1 MKLNNHNEILTID
14 NFYIAELLKS
24 CKYFLFGEQHNLD
37 YRTKILYPKLEE
49 LINFLGPN
57 KCCLVGEELYNTIEC
72 TTQEQKLDAINKI
85 DKMNEHVS
93 KYHRRNK
100 YGKYK
105 ANVFESYEAYDIGW
119 SSDLLSLGYKYNI
132 PVFGMEDLVLSK
144 HNTGNDIYNKSNL
157 TSKNQMRLLNDN
169 MYKREEYFYFNIRNR
184 DNYNY
189 IIVVT
194 GDTHLRQRDYN
205 KPVIILKSCLTYTLK
220 PCLIVRANERELD

>member
-1 MKLNNHNEILTID
+1 MNKL
-14 NFYIAELLKS
+14 
-24 CKYFLFGEQHNLD
+24 
-37 YRTKILYPKLEE
+37 
-49 LINFLGPN
+49 
-57 KCCLVGEELYNTIEC
+57 
-72 TTQEQKLDAINKI
+72 
-85 DKMNEHVS
+85 VS

-132 PVFGMEDLVLSK
+132 PVFGMEDLALSK
-144 HNTGNDIYNKSNL
+144 CKI
-157 TSKNQMRLLNDN
+157 QMRLFNN
-169 MYKREEYFYFNIRNR
+169 HMYKREEYFYFNIRNR

-205 KPVIILKSCLTYTLK
+205 KPDILLKSCLTYTLK

>member
-57 KCCLVGEELYNTIEC
+57 KCCLVGEELFNTTEC
-72 TTQEQKLDAINKI
+72 TTQEQKFDAINKI
-85 DKMNEHVS
+85 NKMNKLVS

-132 PVFGMEDLVLSK
+132 PVFGMEDLALSK
-144 HNTGNDIYNKSNL
+144 HKI
-157 TSKNQMRLLNDN
+157 QMRLLNN
-169 MYKREEYFYFNIRNR
+169 HMYKREEYFYFNIRNR